1 MLKNIGKNINSFK
14 KNLLKKRY
22 NAERRFQWYGKIAIG
37 LALSFLAVF
46 MFQIFSKGYSAFQKT
61 WIVTE
66 VHYDKEL
73 LLIDAESPSKDDLE
87 NADYYDVA
95 YKAMTSLDP
104 GLPEEEDRQLIQMVS
119 YKYEAEVKDLLLK
132 NPDFLGKIVPI
143 KLTASDDIDQVHKGN
158 YPRDIPEKNRRVNDY
173 QLQIYD
179 MLNERGDILSE
190 FNISFFTNPDSREA
204 ELAGIAS
211 SFMGTVFS
219 ILVCLAFSFP
229 VAVLAAIYLEEFAP
243 KNKFTDF
250 IEVNINNLA
259 AVPSIVFGLLGLG
272 VLLAVFNLPR
282 STPLV
287 GGITLSLMTLP
298 TIIIAARA
306 SLKAVPP
313 SIREAAL
320 AMGASNMQTTM
331 HHTVPLS
338 MPGTLSGTIIGLA
351 QALGETAPLI
361 LIGMVAFVNTIP
373 GTPVDPAASL
383 PVQIYIW
390 SESAERGFVEKVSAC
405 IMVLLAFLILMNLA
419 AQIVRH
425 KFEKKWS

>member
-1 MLKNIGKNINSFK
+1 MNSFK

-143 KLTASDDIDQVHKGN
+143 KLTASDDVDQVHKGN
-158 YPRDIPEKNRRVNDY
+158 YPRDIPEENRRVNDY

>member
-1 MLKNIGKNINSFK
+1 MNNYK

-37 LALSFLAVF
+37 LALTFLAVF

-119 YKYEAEVKDLLLK
+119 YKYETEVKDLLLK

-287 GGITLSLMTLP
+287 GGIALSLMTLP

>member
-1 MLKNIGKNINSFK
+1 MNNIK
-14 KNLLKKRY
+14 KNFLKKRY

-37 LALSFLAVF
+37 LALTFLAVF

-132 NPDFLGKIVPI
+132 NPDYLGKIVPI

-272 VLLAVFNLPR
+272 ILLAVFNLPR

>member
-1 MLKNIGKNINSFK
+1 MNNYK

-132 NPDFLGKIVPI
+132 NPDYLGKIVPI
-143 KLTASDDIDQVHKGN
+143 KLTASDDVDQVHKGN
-158 YPRDIPEKNRRVNDY
+158 YPRDIPEENRRVNDY

-190 FNISFFTNPDSREA
+190 FNISFFTSPDSREA

>member
-1 MLKNIGKNINSFK
+1 MNSFK

-143 KLTASDDIDQVHKGN
+143 KLTASDDVDQVHKGN
-158 YPRDIPEKNRRVNDY
+158 YPRDIPEENRRVNDY

-190 FNISFFTNPDSREA
+190 FNISFFTSPDSREA

>member
-1 MLKNIGKNINSFK
+1 MNSFK

-104 GLPEEEDRQLIQMVS
+104 GLPEEEDRQLIKMVS
-119 YKYEAEVKDLLLK
+119 YKYETEVKDLLLK
-132 NPDFLGKIVPI
+132 NPDYLGKIVPI
-143 KLTASDDIDQVHKGN
+143 KLTASDDVDQVHKGN

-229 VAVLAAIYLEEFAP
+229 IAVLAAIYLEEFAP

>member
-1 MLKNIGKNINSFK
+1 MNSFK

-37 LALSFLAVF
+37 LALTFLAVF

-119 YKYEAEVKDLLLK
+119 YKYETEVKDLLLK

-143 KLTASDDIDQVHKGN
+143 KLTASDDVDQVHKGN
-158 YPRDIPEKNRRVNDY
+158 YPRDIPEENRRVNDY

-179 MLNERGDILSE
+179 MLNERGDILSK

-229 VAVLAAIYLEEFAP
+229 IAVLAAIYLEEFAP

-272 VLLAVFNLPR
+272 ILLAVFNLPR

>member
-1 MLKNIGKNINSFK
+1 MNSFK

-119 YKYEAEVKDLLLK
+119 YKYETEVKDLLLK
-132 NPDFLGKIVPI
+132 NPDYLGKIVPI
-143 KLTASDDIDQVHKGN
+143 KLTASDDVDQVHKGN
-158 YPRDIPEKNRRVNDY
+158 YPRDIPEENRRVNDY

-190 FNISFFTNPDSREA
+190 FNISFFTSPDSREA

>member
-1 MLKNIGKNINSFK
+1 MNSFK

-143 KLTASDDIDQVHKGN
+143 KLTASDDVDQVHKGN

-190 FNISFFTNPDSREA
+190 FNISFFTSPDSREA

>member
-1 MLKNIGKNINSFK
+1 MNSFK

-95 YKAMTSLDP
+95 YKAMTSLDL

-119 YKYEAEVKDLLLK
+119 YKYETEVKDLLLK

-143 KLTASDDIDQVHKGN
+143 KLTASDDVDQVHKGN

-272 VLLAVFNLPR
+272 ILLAVFNLPR

>member
-1 MLKNIGKNINSFK
+1 MNNYK

-37 LALSFLAVF
+37 LALTFLAVF

-119 YKYEAEVKDLLLK
+119 YKYETEVKDLLLK

-143 KLTASDDIDQVHKGN
+143 KLTASDDVDQVHKGN

-229 VAVLAAIYLEEFAP
+229 IAVLAAIYLEEFAP

-272 VLLAVFNLPR
+272 ILLAVFNLPR

>member
-1 MLKNIGKNINSFK
+1 MTEAKAK
-14 KNLLKKRY
+14 LLKQRY
-22 NAERRFQWYGKIAIG
+22 NAEKRFKLYGQIAIA
-37 LALSFLAVF
+37 LALMFLTLF
-46 MFQIFSKGYSAFQKT
+46 MYKIFSKGYTAFQKT
-61 WIVTE
+61 WIQTE
-66 VHYDKEL
+66 VHYDRDLMLIEGTNPTIQEL
-73 LLIDAESPSKDDLE
+73 EE
-87 NADYYDVA
+87 ADYFDVA
-95 YKAMTSLDP
+95 YKAMTRLDP
-104 GLPEEEDRQLIQMVS
+104 SLPEELDRQLIQMVS
-119 YKYEAEVKDLLLK
+119 YAYEKEVKELLLK
-132 NPDFLGKIVPI
+132 NPDYLGKIVPI
-143 KLTASDDIDQVHKGN
+143 RLTASDDLDQVHKGN
-158 YPRDIPEKNRRVNDY
+158 YPRDIPEEDRRVNNY
-173 QLQIYD
+173 QLKIYD
-179 MLNERGDILSE
+179 MLNERGDIKST
-190 FNISFFTNPDSREA
+190 FNFSFFTNPDSREA

-219 ILVCLAFSFP
+219 ILVCLIFSFP
-229 VAVLAAIYLEEFAP
+229 IAVLAAIYLEEFAP

-272 VLLAVFNLPR
+272 VLLAVFHLPR

-390 SESAERGFVEKVSAC
+390 SESAERGFVEKDSAC

-419 AQIVRH
+419 AQVVRH

>member
-1 MLKNIGKNINSFK
+1 MNSFK

-37 LALSFLAVF
+37 LALTFLAVF

-119 YKYEAEVKDLLLK
+119 YKYETEVKDLLLK
-132 NPDFLGKIVPI
+132 NPDYLGKIVPI
-143 KLTASDDIDQVHKGN
+143 KLTASDDVDQVHKGN

-272 VLLAVFNLPR
+272 ILLAVFNLPR

>member
-1 MLKNIGKNINSFK
+1 MNSFK

-119 YKYEAEVKDLLLK
+119 YKYETEVKDLLLK
-132 NPDFLGKIVPI
+132 NPDYLGKIVPI
-143 KLTASDDIDQVHKGN
+143 KLTASDDVDQVHKGN

-229 VAVLAAIYLEEFAP
+229 IAVLAAIYLEEFAP

>member
-1 MLKNIGKNINSFK
+1 MNNYK

-37 LALSFLAVF
+37 LALTFLAVF

-119 YKYEAEVKDLLLK
+119 YKYETEVKDLLLK
-132 NPDFLGKIVPI
+132 NPDYLGKIVPI
-143 KLTASDDIDQVHKGN
+143 KLTASDDVDQVHKGN

-272 VLLAVFNLPR
+272 ILLAVFNLPR

>member
-1 MLKNIGKNINSFK
+1 MNSFK

-37 LALSFLAVF
+37 LALTFLAVF

-119 YKYEAEVKDLLLK
+119 YKYETEVKDLLLK
-132 NPDFLGKIVPI
+132 NPDYLGKIVPI
-143 KLTASDDIDQVHKGN
+143 KLTASDDVDQVHKGN

-190 FNISFFTNPDSREA
+190 FNISFFTSPDSREA

-229 VAVLAAIYLEEFAP
+229 IAVLAAIYLEEFAP

>member
-1 MLKNIGKNINSFK
+1 MNSYK

-37 LALSFLAVF
+37 LALTFLAVF

-119 YKYEAEVKDLLLK
+119 YKYETEVKDLLLK

-143 KLTASDDIDQVHKGN
+143 KLTASDDVDQVHKGN

-190 FNISFFTNPDSREA
+190 FNISFFTSPDSREA

>member
-1 MLKNIGKNINSFK
+1 MNNYK

-37 LALSFLAVF
+37 LALTFLAVF

-132 NPDFLGKIVPI
+132 NPDYLGKIVPI
-143 KLTASDDIDQVHKGN
+143 KLTASDDVDQVHKGN

-190 FNISFFTNPDSREA
+190 FNISFFTSPDSREA

>member
-1 MLKNIGKNINSFK
+1 MNNYK

-37 LALSFLAVF
+37 LALTFLAVF

-119 YKYEAEVKDLLLK
+119 YKYETEVKDLLLE

-143 KLTASDDIDQVHKGN
+143 KLTASDDVDQVHKGN

-190 FNISFFTNPDSREA
+190 FNISFFTSPDSREA

-229 VAVLAAIYLEEFAP
+229 IAVLAAIYLEEFAP

-287 GGITLSLMTLP
+287 GGIALSLMTLP

>member
-1 MLKNIGKNINSFK
+1 MNNYK

-37 LALSFLAVF
+37 LALTFLAVF

-119 YKYEAEVKDLLLK
+119 YKYETEVKDLLLE

-143 KLTASDDIDQVHKGN
+143 KLTASDDVDQVHKGN
-158 YPRDIPEKNRRVNDY
+158 YPRDIPEEDRRVNDY

-229 VAVLAAIYLEEFAP
+229 IAVLAAIYLEEFAP

-272 VLLAVFNLPR
+272 ILLAVFNLPR

-287 GGITLSLMTLP
+287 GGIALSLMTLP

>member
-1 MLKNIGKNINSFK
+1 MNSFK

-132 NPDFLGKIVPI
+132 NPDYLGKIVPI

-190 FNISFFTNPDSREA
+190 FNISFFTSPDSREA

-272 VLLAVFNLPR
+272 ILLAVFNLPR

>member
-1 MLKNIGKNINSFK
+1 MNSFK

-37 LALSFLAVF
+37 LALSFLTVF

-132 NPDFLGKIVPI
+132 NPDYLGKIVPI
-143 KLTASDDIDQVHKGN
+143 KLTASDDVDQVHKGN
-158 YPRDIPEKNRRVNDY
+158 YPRDIPEENRRVNDY

-190 FNISFFTNPDSREA
+190 FNISFFTSPDSREA

>member
-1 MLKNIGKNINSFK
+1 MNSFK

-37 LALSFLAVF
+37 LALTFLAVF

-132 NPDFLGKIVPI
+132 NPDYLGKIVPI
-143 KLTASDDIDQVHKGN
+143 KLTASDDVDQVHKGN
-158 YPRDIPEKNRRVNDY
+158 YPRDIPEENRRVNDY

-190 FNISFFTNPDSREA
+190 FNISFFTSPDSREA

-229 VAVLAAIYLEEFAP
+229 IAVLAAIYLEEFAP

>member
-1 MLKNIGKNINSFK
+1 MNSFK

-37 LALSFLAVF
+37 LALTFLAVF

-132 NPDFLGKIVPI
+132 NPDYLGKIVPI
-143 KLTASDDIDQVHKGN
+143 KLTASDDVDQVHKGN

-229 VAVLAAIYLEEFAP
+229 IAVLAAIYLEEFAP

>member
-1 MLKNIGKNINSFK
+1 MTK
-14 KNLLKKRY
+14 KEQLLNKRY
-22 NAERRFQWYGKIAIG
+22 KDEKRFQLYGKSAISIA
-37 LALSFLAVF
+37 LLFLAIF
-46 MFQIFSKGYSAFQKT
+46 IFKIFSTGYTAFQKT
-61 WIVTE
+61 WILVPINFNSE
-66 VHYDKEL
+66 EL
-73 LLIDAESPSKDDLE
+73 YLDENPTPEDLADAEFYDLALIE
-87 NADYYDVA
+87 VA
-95 YKAMTSLDP
+95 KLDP
-104 GLPEEEDRQLIQMVS
+104 DANEDQENEIKKMFS
-119 YKYEAEVKDLLLK
+119 YIFDREMKEHLLK
-132 NPDFLGKIVPI
+132 NPSLLGKTDEVF
-143 KLTASDDIDQVHKGN
+143 LTASDDLDQVFKGN
-158 YPRDIPEKNRRVNDY
+158 YPRDLPEDQRRVSDY
-173 QLQIYD
+173 QLKIFD
-179 MLNERGDILSE
+179 RLVEEEKVVSK
-190 FNISFFTNPDSREA
+190 FNVSFFTYADSREA

-211 SFMGTVFS
+211 SVMGSFFS
-219 ILVCLAFSFP
+219 ILVCLMIAFP

-243 KNKFTDF
+243 KNRLTDF

-272 VLLAVFNLPR
+272 ILLAVFHLPR

-320 AMGASNMQTTM
+320 AMGASRMQTTL

-373 GTPVDPAASL
+373 ASPLDPAASL

-390 SESAERGFVEKVSAC
+390 AESAERGFVEKVSAC
-405 IMVLLAFLILMNLA
+405 IMVLLIFLVLMNLF
-419 AQIVRH
+419 AQIIRH

>member
-1 MLKNIGKNINSFK
+1 MTEAKAK
-14 KNLLKKRY
+14 LLKQRY
-22 NAERRFQWYGKIAIG
+22 NAEKRFKLYGQIAIA
-37 LALSFLAVF
+37 LALMFLTLF
-46 MFQIFSKGYSAFQKT
+46 MYKIFSKGYTAFQKT
-61 WIVTE
+61 WIQTE
-66 VHYDKEL
+66 VHYDRDLMLIEGTNPTIQEL
-73 LLIDAESPSKDDLE
+73 EE
-87 NADYYDVA
+87 ADYFDVA
-95 YKAMTSLDP
+95 YKAMTRLDP
-104 GLPEEEDRQLIQMVS
+104 SLPEELDRQLIQMVS
-119 YKYEAEVKDLLLK
+119 YAYEKEVKELLLK
-132 NPDFLGKIVPI
+132 NPDYLGKIVPI
-143 KLTASDDIDQVHKGN
+143 RLTASDDLDQVHKGN
-158 YPRDIPEKNRRVNDY
+158 YPRDIPEEDRRVNNY
-173 QLQIYD
+173 QLKIYD
-179 MLNERGDILSE
+179 MLNERGDIKST
-190 FNISFFTNPDSREA
+190 FNFSFFTNPDSREA

-219 ILVCLAFSFP
+219 ILVCLIFSFP
-229 VAVLAAIYLEEFAP
+229 IAVLAAIYLEEFAP

-272 VLLAVFNLPR
+272 VLLAVFHLPR

-298 TIIIAARA
+298 TIIIACRA

-320 AMGASNMQTTM
+320 AMGASRMQTTM

-373 GTPVDPAASL
+373 GSPLDPAASL

-390 SESAERGFVEKVSAC
+390 AESAERGFVEKVSAC
-405 IMVLLAFLILMNLA
+405 IMVLLGFLILMNLF
-419 AQIVRH
+419 AQIIRH

>member
-1 MLKNIGKNINSFK
+1 MNSFK

-119 YKYEAEVKDLLLK
+119 YKYETEVKDLLLK

-143 KLTASDDIDQVHKGN
+143 KLTASDDVDQVHKGN

-229 VAVLAAIYLEEFAP
+229 IAVLAAIYLEEFAP

>member
-1 MLKNIGKNINSFK
+1 MNSFK

-37 LALSFLAVF
+37 LALTFLAVF

-132 NPDFLGKIVPI
+132 NPDYLGKIVPI

-158 YPRDIPEKNRRVNDY
+158 YPRDIPEENRRVNDY

>member
-1 MLKNIGKNINSFK
+1 MNNYK

-37 LALSFLAVF
+37 LALTFLAVF

-119 YKYEAEVKDLLLK
+119 YKYETEVKDLLLK

-143 KLTASDDIDQVHKGN
+143 KLTASDDVDQVHKGN
-158 YPRDIPEKNRRVNDY
+158 YPRDIPEENRRVNDY
-173 QLQIYD
+173 QLKIYD

-190 FNISFFTNPDSREA
+190 FNFSFFTNPDSREA

-229 VAVLAAIYLEEFAP
+229 IAVLAAIYLEEFAP

-287 GGITLSLMTLP
+287 GGIALSLMTLP

>member
-1 MLKNIGKNINSFK
+1 MNNYK

-37 LALSFLAVF
+37 LALTFLAVF

-119 YKYEAEVKDLLLK
+119 YKYETEVKDLLLK
-132 NPDFLGKIVPI
+132 NPDYLGKIVPI
-143 KLTASDDIDQVHKGN
+143 KLTASDDVDQVHKGN

-229 VAVLAAIYLEEFAP
+229 IAVLAAIYLEEFAP

-272 VLLAVFNLPR
+272 ILLAVFNLPR

>member
-1 MLKNIGKNINSFK
+1 MNSFK

-37 LALSFLAVF
+37 LALTFLAVF

-132 NPDFLGKIVPI
+132 NPDYLGKIVPI
-143 KLTASDDIDQVHKGN
+143 KLTASDDVDQVHKGN
-158 YPRDIPEKNRRVNDY
+158 YPRDIPEENRRVNDY

-190 FNISFFTNPDSREA
+190 FNISFFTSPDSREA

-229 VAVLAAIYLEEFAP
+229 IAVLAAIYLEEFAP

-338 MPGTLSGTIIGLA
+338 MPWY
-351 QALGETAPLI
+351 
-361 LIGMVAFVNTIP
+361 
-373 GTPVDPAASL
+373 AS
-383 PVQIYIW
+383 
-390 SESAERGFVEKVSAC
+390 
-405 IMVLLAFLILMNLA
+405 
-419 AQIVRH
+419 
-425 KFEKKWS
+425 

>member
-1 MLKNIGKNINSFK
+1 MNNFK

-37 LALSFLAVF
+37 LALTFLAVF

-119 YKYEAEVKDLLLK
+119 YKYETEVKDLLLK
-132 NPDFLGKIVPI
+132 NPDYLGKIVPI
-143 KLTASDDIDQVHKGN
+143 KLTASDDVDQVHKGN

-229 VAVLAAIYLEEFAP
+229 IAVLAAIYLEEFAP

-287 GGITLSLMTLP
+287 GGIALSLMTLP

>member
-1 MLKNIGKNINSFK
+1 MNSFK

-132 NPDFLGKIVPI
+132 NPDYLGKIVPI
-143 KLTASDDIDQVHKGN
+143 KLTASDDVDQVHKGN

-179 MLNERGDILSE
+179 MLNERGDNLSE

-229 VAVLAAIYLEEFAP
+229 IAVLAAIYLEEFAP

>member
-1 MLKNIGKNINSFK
+1 MNSFK

-37 LALSFLAVF
+37 LALTFLAVF

-119 YKYEAEVKDLLLK
+119 YKYETEVKDLLLK

-143 KLTASDDIDQVHKGN
+143 KLTASDDVDQVHKGN

-272 VLLAVFNLPR
+272 ILLAVFNLPR

>member
-1 MLKNIGKNINSFK
+1 MNSFK

-132 NPDFLGKIVPI
+132 NPDYLGKIVPI

-190 FNISFFTNPDSREA
+190 FNISFFTSPDSREA

-229 VAVLAAIYLEEFAP
+229 IAVLAAIYLEEFAP

-272 VLLAVFNLPR
+272 ILLAVFNLPR

>member
-1 MLKNIGKNINSFK
+1 MNNFK

-37 LALSFLAVF
+37 LALTFLAVF

-119 YKYEAEVKDLLLK
+119 YKYETEVKDLLLK

-143 KLTASDDIDQVHKGN
+143 KLTASDDVDQVHKGN
-158 YPRDIPEKNRRVNDY
+158 YPRDIPEENRRVNDY

-190 FNISFFTNPDSREA
+190 LNISFFTNPDSREA

-229 VAVLAAIYLEEFAP
+229 IAVLAAIYLEEFAP

-287 GGITLSLMTLP
+287 GGIALSLMTLP

>member
-1 MLKNIGKNINSFK
+1 MNNYK

-37 LALSFLAVF
+37 LALTFLAVF

-119 YKYEAEVKDLLLK
+119 YKYETEVKDLLLK

-143 KLTASDDIDQVHKGN
+143 KLTASDDVDQVHKGN

-190 FNISFFTNPDSREA
+190 FNISFFTSPDSREA

-229 VAVLAAIYLEEFAP
+229 IAVLAAIYLEEFAP